1 MPENLTPTTALEAV
15 NAILA
20 SIGESPVA
28 SLGTGGFV
36 DAELAYNL
44 LIEESRRVQSQGW
57 SFNTETEVELFP
69 TLTGEIYLDP
79 NVMRF
84 KYSDA
89 TLVQRGQRVYDTTT
103 RSYTTFTTSITGVTL
118 VVGLD
123 YDHLPEDLR
132 QFLYIRAGRRF
143 QDKAAGDTTLHQF
156 QARDEMAAWAS
167 FINYEADV
175 GQYNVLTNDKVIQ
188 RIRQNR

>member
-1 MPENLTPTTALEAV
+1 V

-44 LIEESRRVQSQGW
+44 LIQESRRVQAKGW
-57 SFNTETEVELFP
+57 SFNTETAVELFP
-69 TLTGEIYLDP
+69 TTSGEIFLEP
-79 NVMRF
+79 NVLRF
-84 KYSDA
+84 KYTDA
-89 TLVQRGQRVYDTTT
+89 TLTQRGQRVYDTTT
-103 RSYTTFTTSITGVTL
+103 RSYTSFTTSITDVTL
-118 VVGLD
+118 IVGLD

-132 QFLYIRAGRRF
+132 QFLFIRAGRRF
-143 QDKAAGDTTLHQF
+143 QDKAAGDVTMHQF
-156 QARDEMAAWAS
+156 QARDEVAAWAD
-167 FINYEADV
+167 FLNYEADV
-175 GQYNVLTNDKVIQ
+175 GNFNVLTNDKVIQ